1 MTTSKWIRKV
11 VTWSQFAMN
20 LSLIAVMLIL
30 LCLMIKEVGIVA
42 YLAWTGVAD
51 VHEVLIEVV
60 NFFLFFAFIS
70 MILVYFKE
78 HYHFPLQNLLYIGM
92 TATLRFIIINRDNA
106 MQNVLLAIVIVLLI
120 IGYVI
125 VNPTDKGQ
133 SSKG

>member
-1 MTTSKWIRKV
+1 
-11 VTWSQFAMN
+11 
-20 LSLIAVMLIL
+20 
-30 LCLMIKEVGIVA
+30 
-42 YLAWTGVAD
+42 
-51 VHEVLIEVV
+51 VLIEVV